1 MKQVRQSV
9 PLVTLVSENREI
21 IYDSET
27 RLLCGLQAQ
36 ALAATAET
44 ARPLFHAL
52 RLAYSR
58 HIRPSS
64 SLDRHHTTTR
74 VSYINQRAYR
84 LSNYLRI
91 S

>member
-52 RLAYSR
+52 TAVPRARCLKQW
-58 HIRPSS
+58 
-64 SLDRHHTTTR
+64 DRFFD
-74 VSYINQRAYR
+74 
-84 LSNYLRI
+84 YLEKETGWNHASCREARGRFTK
-91 S
+91 